1 MLTHTLIGR
10 SAARASASLALAGA
24 LAVGAAGAAYAGGPL
39 LWANWDDI
47 GERWT
52 VCARDLA
59 VRTTPGGEPIGYLY
73 GPNETFR
80 IADPGRAEFGGEW
93 VRGHAF
99 GNVNKDGYV
108 QNGWFCHNNG
118 G

>member
-1 MLTHTLIGR
+1 
-10 SAARASASLALAGA
+10 
-24 LAVGAAGAAYAGGPL
+24 AYAGGPL

-47 GERWT
+47 GKRWT
-52 VCARDLA
+52 VCAHDLA
-59 VRTTPGGEPIGYLY
+59 VRATPGGEPIGYLY

-80 IADPGRAEFGGEW
+80 IKDPGQAEFGNEW

-99 GNVNKDGYV
+99 GKVNRDGYV
-108 QNGWFCHNNG
+108 QNGWFCINNG